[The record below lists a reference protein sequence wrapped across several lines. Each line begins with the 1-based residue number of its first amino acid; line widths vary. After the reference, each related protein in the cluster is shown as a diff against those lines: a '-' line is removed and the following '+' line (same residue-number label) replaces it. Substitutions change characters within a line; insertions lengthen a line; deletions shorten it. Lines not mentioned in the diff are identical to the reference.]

1 MAVRRK
7 AASSSLALRLGKNLA
22 TCRKARHWT
31 QAEFAERV
39 GVDTE
44 TVSRFERGAA
54 LPSLSTLERLA
65 HVARVSLAEL
75 LTESS
80 ARPDDQAQTLSAWLS
95 DLGESDRLLV
105 LDVTKRLCQ
114 HMRSGKSTGNARRR

>member
-7 AASSSLALRLGKNLA
+7 VRPALAHRLGTGLA
-22 TCRKARHWT
+22 AQRKARNWT
-31 QAEFAERV
+31 QAELAERV

-44 TVSRFERGAA
+44 TISRFERGAA
-54 LPSLSTLERLA
+54 LPSLLTLERLA
-65 HVARVSLAEL
+65 HAVRVSLAEL

-80 ARPDDQAQTLSAWLS
+80 VHAGDQALTLSAWLN
-95 DLGESDRLLV
+95 DLTESDRLVV

-114 HMRSGKSTGNARRR
+114 HLRPGKRR

>member
-7 AASSSLALRLGKNLA
+7 ARPALAQRLGSSLAAK
-22 TCRKARHWT
+22 RKSRNWT
-31 QAEFAERV
+31 QADLAERV

-44 TVSRFERGAA
+44 TISRFERGAA
-54 LPSLSTLERLA
+54 LPSLVTLEKLA
-65 HVARVSLAEL
+65 HAIRASLAEL

-80 ARPDDQAQTLSAWLS
+80 AHADDQALVLSAWLN
-95 DLGESDRLLV
+95 DLAEQDRMLV

-114 HMRSGKSTGNARRR
+114 HLRTGKRR